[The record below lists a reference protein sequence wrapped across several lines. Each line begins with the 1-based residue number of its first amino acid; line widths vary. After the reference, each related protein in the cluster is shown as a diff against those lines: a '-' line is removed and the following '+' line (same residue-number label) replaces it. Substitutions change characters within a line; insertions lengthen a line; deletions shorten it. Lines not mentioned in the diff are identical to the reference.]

1 MEIKVALIGDL
12 IIDKFKTFNSL
23 RLSPEGPA
31 PIVKRDQSF
40 ETLGGAG
47 NVALSLSN
55 LNLNFSFY
63 YPFNNSKKGEEEL
76 VLKFINS
83 QNIRKHPIYT
93 KIDDINPIKTRYY
106 VDDRQFMREDKEF
119 NNKNKISILSS
130 NLITE
135 IVDNHEIII
144 VSDYQ
149 KGCINTSTLQ
159 QLIQFCNNAKKP
171 IFIDTKNKNV
181 SAIKES
187 FCLKINKH
195 EFNNIFEEYKLEDDD
210 SIEKIK
216 LKIKEVQSIFG
227 IKNLIVTLGANGCI
241 ASNKNKTCHY
251 QAFIVDVID
260 ITGAGDAFI
269 SGLFYSFLYD
279 FFNNKKI
286 IFENS
291 IDAENIKFANYAAA
305 SVVSK
310 KGTFP
315 IEKNLYKDYM
325 SKVNNKKIIGFTN
338 GCFDILHIGHL
349 SLLEEAKKNCDYLIV
364 GLNSDTSVKRLKG
377 QSRPINNLKTRRKIL
392 ESINFVDEVIVFEEE
407 TPEKL
412 IKELKPD
419 LLVKGSDYCEDE
431 IIGGPFVKSY
441 GGKILIVDLLNNLS
455 STNVIN
461 KIKNI

>member
-1 MEIKVALIGDL
+1 
-12 IIDKFKTFNSL
+12 
-23 RLSPEGPA
+23 A

-227 IKNLIVTLGANGCI
+227 IKNLIVTLGANGC
-241 ASNKNKTCHY
+241 
-251 QAFIVDVID
+251 
-260 ITGAGDAFI
+260 
-269 SGLFYSFLYD
+269 
-279 FFNNKKI
+279 
-286 IFENS
+286 
-291 IDAENIKFANYAAA
+291 
-305 SVVSK
+305 
-310 KGTFP
+310 
-315 IEKNLYKDYM
+315 
-325 SKVNNKKIIGFTN
+325 
-338 GCFDILHIGHL
+338 
-349 SLLEEAKKNCDYLIV
+349 
-364 GLNSDTSVKRLKG
+364 
-377 QSRPINNLKTRRKIL
+377 
-392 ESINFVDEVIVFEEE
+392 
-407 TPEKL
+407 
-412 IKELKPD
+412 
-419 LLVKGSDYCEDE
+419 
-431 IIGGPFVKSY
+431 
-441 GGKILIVDLLNNLS
+441 
-455 STNVIN
+455 
-461 KIKNI
+461 